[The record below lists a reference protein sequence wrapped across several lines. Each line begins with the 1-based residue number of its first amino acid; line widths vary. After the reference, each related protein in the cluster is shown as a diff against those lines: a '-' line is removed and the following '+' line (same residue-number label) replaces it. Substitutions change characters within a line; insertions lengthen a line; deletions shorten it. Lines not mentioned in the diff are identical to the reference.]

1 MSSWIDELRNRF
13 FLLRHG
19 RSQANEAGLIV
30 SDPGRGV
37 QAYGLTAQ
45 GQAQVEQS
53 VKAAQKAGLTD
64 SALAIVSSPF
74 LRAQETA
81 CIAARIL
88 AVPSIQTDDRLRER
102 ACGQLEMAQEETYE
116 RVWAQDRVDPE
127 HRQMGVESV
136 AEVWA
141 RSAALVREL
150 DRGATDTTFVLVTHG
165 DVASALLCGAA
176 RKDLRRHRDLY
187 ALQTAEMCRVEL
199 GHNQR

>member
-1 MSSWIDELRNRF
+1 MTSGINVLRNRF

-19 RSQANEAGLIV
+19 RSQANEDGLIV
-30 SDPGRGV
+30 SDPARGT

-53 VKAAQKAGLTD
+53 VKAAERAGLAD

-81 CIAARIL
+81 QIAARIL

-102 ACGQLEMAQEETYE
+102 SCGQLEMAQEETYE
-116 RVWAQDRVDPE
+116 RVWARDRVDPE

-136 AEVWA
+136 AQVWA

-150 DRGATDTTFVLVTHG
+150 DQGTTDTTFVLVTHG

-176 RKDLRRHRDLY
+176 CKDLRRHRDLY
-187 ALQTAEMCRVEL
+187 ALKTAEMCQVGL
-199 GHNQR
+199 GPGRR